1 MIQTLSDQEAI
12 SLYQEI
18 SRFPSFKEM
27 VVVQSSASDAPLL
40 SRYITDTLQTLQA
53 IDIDELIDH
62 RMSVYHLK
70 PIESISIL
78 KILALNFEIIENL
91 GSLETLQQALLN
103 LIDGA
108 IYQAARQDDS
118 HNTLNLI
125 REHIFTIEDYCLQIE
140 HTIDLRAQ
148 CQSEGHKDELQ
159 IKLEEDQQK
168 MQTYLKQIE
177 KITKA
182 VIKELKTSAK
192 KSHH

>member
-1 MIQTLSDQEAI
+1 MTQTLSDQDTV

-18 SRFPSFKEM
+18 SHFPSFKEM
-27 VVVQSSASDAPLL
+27 VAAQSSALDAPILA
-40 SRYITDTLQTLQA
+40 RYIADTLQTLQT
-53 IDIDELIDH
+53 IDIEELIEH

-78 KILALNFEIIENL
+78 KILTLNLDIIENL
-91 GSLETLQQALLN
+91 GSLGVLQQALLN

-108 IYQAARQDDS
+108 IYQAAHQDPS
-118 HNTLNLI
+118 HNALNLI

-148 CQSEGHKDELQ
+148 CQSEGHEDELQ
-159 IKLEEDQQK
+159 IRLLEDQQK

-177 KITKA
+177 KIAKL

-192 KSHH
+192 KPHQ